1 MDVGIGIFMWSF
13 IMFGLGVITG
23 FLYCLI
29 NKE

>member
-1 MDVGIGIFMWSF
+1 MDVGIFMWSL

>member
-1 MDVGIGIFMWSF
+1 MEVGIFMWSL

>member
-1 MDVGIGIFMWSF
+1 MEVGLLMWSL

>member
-1 MDVGIGIFMWSF
+1 MDVGIFMWSF
-13 IMFGLGVITG
+13 IMFGLGVIAG

>member
-1 MDVGIGIFMWSF
+1 MEVGLLMWSV

>member
-1 MDVGIGIFMWSF
+1 MGVGIFMWSL
-13 IMFGLGVITG
+13 IMFGLGVIVG

>member
-1 MDVGIGIFMWSF
+1 MEVGLFMWSL